1 MSEIKN
7 YVEIHFDIDFISVD
21 GDSIVD
27 FSELTVDSML
37 NPPSKKE
44 KITSIV
50 WDVEKKNYPTKGVL
64 FFSEP
69 INENGE
75 SEIYFNEEE
84 KYNDWVQPFVDVWQA
99 EKDRIEQEQQE
110 ALEQY
115 NQIQNV
121 KSRAMNYV
129 NQTWD
134 SIEETASVESSLG
147 YTIGVSEKDIKFYT
161 ARIETMEDTETVT
174 FKDYHNIER
183 TGVTKANFVTMRKE
197 AYAKYLNLLNIKS
210 EYEANIEQCSTKEQV
225 ISLISQLNVFNPSLA
240 PVTDI

>member
-1 MSEIKN
+1 MSEIKDRVIVN
-7 YVEIHFDIDFISVD
+7 FDVPYINVNNDPLPFSFTREHLKNLPSEVSLDNIQEIYW
-21 GDSIVD
+21 
-27 FSELTVDSML
+27 
-37 NPPSKKE
+37 E
-44 KITSIV
+44 KDKQSYFTLYGGSL
-50 WDVEKKNYPTKGVL
+50 VL
-64 FFSEP
+64 FE
-69 INENGE
+69 E
-75 SEIYFNEEE
+75 S
-84 KYNDWVQPFVDVWQA
+84 KYNDFIQPYVDLWQA
-99 EKDRIEQEQQE
+99 EKNRIEQEQQE
-110 ALEQY
+110 AQEQY

-121 KSRAMNYV
+121 RARAITYMN
-129 NQTWD
+129 NTWGN
-134 SIEETASVESSLG
+134 IEETANVESSLG

-161 ARIETMEDTETVT
+161 ARIETMDDTETVT

>member
-1 MSEIKN
+1 MSDMEN
-7 YVEIHFDIDFISVD
+7 MV
-21 GDSIVD
+21 GVD
-27 FSELTVDSML
+27 FNTNAICVNDQWLFGFNSLSIDTIKDTLPDNLKDKIITFINWYKDNPMQTGFTTSDGAGNLFEPTEENYNKWVKPYVDIWQV
-37 NPPSKKE
+37 KKDE
-44 KITSIV
+44 
-50 WDVEKKNYPTKGVL
+50 
-64 FFSEP
+64 
-69 INENGE
+69 
-75 SEIYFNEEE
+75 
-84 KYNDWVQPFVDVWQA
+84 Q
-99 EKDRIEQEQQE
+99 EQEQQE

-161 ARIETMEDTETVT
+161 ARIETMEDTETVV

-197 AYAKYLNLLNIKS
+197 AYAEYLNLLNIKS

-225 ISLISQLNVFNPSLA
+225 IALISQLNVFNPSLA